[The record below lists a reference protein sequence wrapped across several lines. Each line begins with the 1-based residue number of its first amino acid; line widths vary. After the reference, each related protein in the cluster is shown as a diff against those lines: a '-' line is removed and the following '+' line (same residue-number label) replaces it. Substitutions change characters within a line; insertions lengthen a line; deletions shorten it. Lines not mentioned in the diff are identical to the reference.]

1 MSMDLT
7 DFTYELPNTL
17 IAQRPCPVRDASRM
31 MVLHRQERRI
41 EHRQF
46 FELPDYLE
54 KGDVLVVNDS
64 RVIPARLYA
73 LKETGGTVEVLL
85 LKKLQGAVPDAQTW
99 EVLLR
104 PARRAA
110 AGQVL
115 SLPGGARAVIRE
127 RVSDKKWTVEFS
139 TGTDFAAYLR
149 RNGEAPLPPYIKRR
163 PGDASH
169 FPDRDRYQTVYARA
183 DGSVAAPTAGLHFT
197 PRTFD
202 ALRSRGVSIAAVTL
216 HVGYGTFL
224 PVTASRIEDHVME
237 EESFEIDAEAA
248 EAINAAKRVVAVG
261 TTATRVLES
270 ATDERGRIRPTAGA
284 TRLFIYP
291 GYRFKRVNRLLTNF
305 HLPASSLLLLV
316 SAFAGRECILDAY
329 RQAVEAC
336 YRFYSY
342 GDCMLIL

>member
-31 MVLHRQERRI
+31 MVLHRQEQRI

-73 LKETGGTVEVLL
+73 RKETGGTVEVLL
-85 LKKLQGAVPDAQTW
+85 LKKLREAGSDTQTW

-110 AGQVL
+110 AGQAL

-127 RVSDKKWTVEFS
+127 RVSDKKWAVEFS

-163 PGDASH
+163 PGDTPPFH
-169 FPDRDRYQTVYARA
+169 DRDRYQTVYARA
-183 DGSVAAPTAGLHFT
+183 DGSVA
-197 PRTFD
+197 D
-202 ALRSRGVSIAAVTL
+202 W
-216 HVGYGTFL
+216 
-224 PVTASRIEDHVME
+224 
-237 EESFEIDAEAA
+237 
-248 EAINAAKRVVAVG
+248 
-261 TTATRVLES
+261 
-270 ATDERGRIRPTAGA
+270 
-284 TRLFIYP
+284 
-291 GYRFKRVNRLLTNF
+291 
-305 HLPASSLLLLV
+305 
-316 SAFAGRECILDAY
+316 
-329 RQAVEAC
+329 
-336 YRFYSY
+336 
-342 GDCMLIL
+342 

>member
-1 MSMDLT
+1 MDLS
-7 DFTYELPNTL
+7 DFTYELPNAL

-31 MVLHRQERRI
+31 MVLHRQDRRI
-41 EHRQF
+41 EHRRF
-46 FELPDYLE
+46 LELPDYLE

-73 LKETGGTVEVLL
+73 RKETGGTVEVLL
-85 LKKLQGAVPDAQTW
+85 LKKLREAGSDTQTW

-110 AGQVL
+110 AGQAL

-127 RVSDKKWTVEFS
+127 RVSDKKWAVEFS

-163 PGDASH
+163 PGDTAPFH
-169 FPDRDRYQTVYARA
+169 DRDRYQTVYARA

-197 PRTFD
+197 PGTFD
-202 ALRSRGVSIAAVTL
+202 ALRSRGVSVAAVTL

-224 PVTASRIEDHVME
+224 PLTAPRIEDHVME
-237 EESFEIDAEAA
+237 EESFEIGAKAA
-248 EAINAAKRVVAVG
+248 DAINAARRVVAVG

-270 ATDERGRIRPTAGA
+270 AADERGRIRPTAGA

-291 GYRFKRVNRLLTNF
+291 GYRFKRVNLLLTNF

-316 SAFAGRECILDAY
+316 SAFAGRECLLDAY
-329 RQAVEAC
+329 RQAVEAS